1 LKTNYHVSLFTSFQQ
16 KSNMDFSYRLNAE
29 NDRLFNN
36 YYFTNKNTQSNDD
49 LASSGTTTTR
59 TRRVTI
65 TEIIDETDDW
75 DLIDAKES
83 LHDEDLEDVD
93 EIFQTLSDVVDDWK
107 IKLEWIV
114 AEGLKKMRKSCK
126 EKKTMMK
133 YLPGTKLVGP
143 AKESIL
149 MEWRS
154 EFVKTLGK
162 TPFIWPSN

>member
-1 LKTNYHVSLFTSFQQ
+1 
-16 KSNMDFSYRLNAE
+16 MDFSYHLNAE

-49 LASSGTTTTR
+49 LSSSSTTTTTR

-75 DLIDAKES
+75 DVIDAKES

-93 EIFQTLSDVVDDWK
+93 EMFQTLSDVVDDWK

-162 TPFIWPSN
+162 TPLNGVVIV

>member
-1 LKTNYHVSLFTSFQQ
+1 
-16 KSNMDFSYRLNAE
+16 MDFSYRLNAE

-49 LASSGTTTTR
+49 LASTTTTTTTR

-75 DLIDAKES
+75 DSIDAKES

-162 TPFIWPSN
+162 TPLNGVVIV